1 MKHLVKYLFIG
12 VMAMLI
18 ASCGDDK
25 AEGKNSTK
33 SQSSVKTQSSS
44 IDDAQKAIPFEPVG
58 ETFVDE
64 KLNELLVI
72 CYDAR
77 HILSMDELLDYQAQ
91 KYGTVL
97 VKFETDNNAKLKKLD
112 KSKKAKYNAA
122 LKKMEAYFKQ
132 LLLAAHEEDIKK
144 QKEAQKQDSL
154 KQKK

>member
-1 MKHLVKYLFIG
+1 MKYLVKYLFIG

-77 HILSMDELLDYQAQ
+77 DR
-91 KYGTVL
+91 
-97 VKFETDNNAKLKKLD
+97 
-112 KSKKAKYNAA
+112 KSVV
-122 LKKMEAYFKQ
+122 
-132 LLLAAHEEDIKK
+132 
-144 QKEAQKQDSL
+144 
-154 KQKK
+154 